1 MMKKQIDFLHCYNL
15 D

>member
-1 MMKKQIDFLHCYNL
+1 MKKQIDFLHCYNL